1 MSNNNNQ
8 VKIGDKLRKLRVNK
22 GYSQESMAETLQI
35 SQKTYSNMEN
45 DKSSISI
52 ENLKKIAE
60 EFNVD
65 LLELLSDGKVIVQYN
80 TANDSSTFNGVVN
93 NNVSE
98 ELIIQLK
105 ERIEDLKTIIG
116 EKSTKISQLEKLL

>member
-1 MSNNNNQ
+1 MLNNNNQ

>member
-1 MSNNNNQ
+1 MSKNNNQ
-8 VKIGDKLRKLRVNK
+8 LKIGDKLRKLRVNK
-22 GYSQESMAETLQI
+22 GYSQEYMAETLQI

-52 ENLKKIAE
+52 ENLIKIAE

-93 NNVSE
+93 NNISE

-105 ERIEDLKTIIG
+105 ERIEDLKVIIG

>member
-93 NNVSE
+93 NNISE

-105 ERIEDLKTIIG
+105 ERIEDLKIIIS

>member
-105 ERIEDLKTIIG
+105 ERIEDLKIIID

>member
-80 TANDSSTFNGVVN
+80 RANDSSTFNGVVN
-93 NNVSE
+93 NNISE

-105 ERIEDLKTIIG
+105 ERIEDLKIIID

>member
-8 VKIGDKLRKLRVNK
+8 LKIGDKLRKLRAHK
-22 GYSQESMAETLQI
+22 GYSQEYMAETLEI

-65 LLELLSDGKVIVQYN
+65 LLELLSDRKVIVQYN

-93 NNVSE
+93 NNISE

-105 ERIEDLKTIIG
+105 ERIEDLKIIIS